1 MIIIALVGFQK
12 AIISVRNAEGQI
24 EKLTIDKTGGGTIE
38 SSITGISPEQTTV
51 YASNVPIHVSA
62 KGIGEIQVTLNVFDL
77 YKNGVYEKILGITRD
92 SDGIATVG
100 QDTEAPYVSVV
111 FVSSNPEGKDVFL
124 GLTKGRFS
132 HPEINLATTE
142 SGGTEPGTESI
153 EGSFVTDSRGIA
165 FMHAVEST
173 KVTLDK
179 FVDKVNNAVSQ
190 PAG

>member
-1 MIIIALVGFQK
+1 MIIIALVGFEK

-24 EKLTIDKTGGGTIE
+24 EKLTIDKSGGGTIE

-51 YASNVPIHVSA
+51 YASNVPIYVSA
-62 KGIGEIQVTLNVFDL
+62 KGVGEVQATLNVFDL

-132 HPEINLATTE
+132 HPEMNLATTE

-173 KVTLDK
+173 TVTLDK
-179 FVDKVNNAVSQ
+179 FVDKVNNAVSP

>member
-1 MIIIALVGFQK
+1 MIIIALVGFEK
-12 AIISVRNAEGQI
+12 AIISVKNGEGVI

-38 SSITGISPEQTTV
+38 SSISGISPEQTTV
-51 YASNVPIHVSA
+51 YASNVPIWVSA
-62 KGIGEIQVTLNVFDL
+62 KGIGEVQATLNVFDL

-92 SDGIATVG
+92 VDGIASVG
-100 QDTEAPYVSVV
+100 EDTEAPYVSVV

-132 HPEINLATTE
+132 HPEMNLATTE

-153 EGSFVTDSRGIA
+153 EGSFVTDARGIA
-165 FMHAVEST
+165 FMHAVASET
-173 KVTLDK
+173 VTLDK
-179 FVDKVNNAVSQ
+179 FVDKVNNVA

>member
-1 MIIIALVGFQK
+1 MALIGFEK
-12 AIISVRNAEGQI
+12 AIISVKGAGAALEQ
-24 EKLTIDKTGGGTIE
+24 LVIDKTGGGTIE

-51 YASNVPIHVSA
+51 YASNVPIWVSA

-77 YKNGVYEKILGITRD
+77 YKNNVYEKILGITRD
-92 SDGIATVG
+92 TDGVAMVG
-100 QDTEAPYVSVV
+100 ENTEAPYVSVV

-132 HPEINLATTE
+132 HPEMNLATTE

-165 FMHAVEST
+165 YLSGVESD
-173 KVTLDK
+173 TLTLAK
-179 FVDKVNNAVSQ
+179 FIDKVNNVTT